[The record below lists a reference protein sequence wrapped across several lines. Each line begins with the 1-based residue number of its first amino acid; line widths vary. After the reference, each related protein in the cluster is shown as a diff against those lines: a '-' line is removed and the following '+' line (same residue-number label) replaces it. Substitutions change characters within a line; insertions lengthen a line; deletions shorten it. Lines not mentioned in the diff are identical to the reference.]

1 MKAKTLLT
9 ACLFMLGVGANA
21 ANDGKAILH
30 HDKKPAAIY
39 DADQLSEALIAATAG
54 DTIYLSAGTFPT
66 FTLDKAITI
75 KGAGDNTKISNGVT
89 IDIPGNPTLSS
100 ALLEAVEVNGTI
112 TVKSDM
118 TNFLIKMVKTTDL
131 QFANQLNTNALVDR
145 CYLDKFTI
153 TSAMT
158 DFYVRNSYIWNL
170 TSTSLKFNKCN
181 FINCRILGD
190 WNKAAGRFINCE
202 LSQIG
207 NDYLTI
213 KSSILSYTLV
223 YSYFIGVD
231 ASTYMDYNKDPYYD
245 NSHYYNNLA
254 WLSVDD
260 RLNKGYIS
268 KDGTVVG
275 VEGGKTPY
283 TLMPS
288 GPKETSSTMK
298 VSDSEK
304 KLNVSITVSPK

>member
-1 MKAKTLLT
+1 MKAKSLLT
-9 ACLFMLGVGANA
+9 ACLFMLAVGANA

-30 HDKKPAAIY
+30 HDKKPTAIY
-39 DADQLSEALIAATAG
+39 DADKLSDALNAAVTG
-54 DTIYLSAGTFPT
+54 DTIYLSAGMYPT

-75 KGAGDNTKISNGVT
+75 KGAGTNTKISNGVT
-89 IDIPGNPTLSS
+89 IDIPGNPTLTSS
-100 ALLEAVEVNGTI
+100 LLEAVEVNGAI

-131 QFANQLNTNALVDR
+131 QFANQLNTNAMVDR

-181 FINCRILGD
+181 FINCRIQGD

-202 LSQIG
+202 LRRTGDNTS
-207 NDYLTI
+207 I
-213 KSSILSYTLV
+213 KSSILSYSLV
-223 YSYFIGVD
+223 YSRFNSVD
-231 ASTYMDYNKDPYYD
+231 HSTYQEKVYFFDSND
-245 NSHYYNNLA
+245 N

-260 RLNKGYIS
+260 RLNKGYIC

-283 TLMPS
+283 SLTPS
-288 GPKETSSTMK
+288 GPKETSSTVK

>member
-1 MKAKTLLT
+1 MKAKSLLT
-9 ACLFMLGVGANA
+9 ACLFMLAVGANA

-30 HDKKPAAIY
+30 HDKKPTAIY
-39 DADQLSEALIAATAG
+39 DADKLSDALSAAVAG
-54 DTIYLSAGTFPT
+54 DTIYLSAGMYPT

-75 KGAGDNTKISNGVT
+75 KGAGTNTKISNGVT
-89 IDIPGNPTLSS
+89 IDIPGNPTLTSS
-100 ALLEAVEVNGTI
+100 LLEAVEVNGAI

-158 DFYVRNSYIWNL
+158 DFYVRNTYIDNL

-181 FINCRILGD
+181 FINCRIQGD

-202 LSQIG
+202 LSRIG

-213 KSSILSYTLV
+213 KSSILSYSLV
-223 YSYFIGVD
+223 YSCFIGVD
-231 ASTYMDYNKDPYYD
+231 ASTYQEKVYFND
-245 NSHYYNNLA
+245 NH

-260 RLNKGYIS
+260 RLNKGYIC

-283 TLMPS
+283 TLTPS
-288 GPKETSSTMK
+288 GPKETSSTVK
-298 VSDSEK
+298 VSDSDK
-304 KLNVSITVSPK
+304 KLNVTITVSPK

>member
-1 MKAKTLLT
+1 MKAKSLLT
-9 ACLFMLGVGANA
+9 ACLFMLAVGANA

-30 HDKKPAAIY
+30 HDKKPTAIY
-39 DADQLSEALIAATAG
+39 DADKLSDALSAAVAG

-66 FTLDKAITI
+66 FTLEKAITI
-75 KGAGDNTKISNGVT
+75 KGAGTNTKISNGVI
-89 IDIPGNPTLSS
+89 IDIPGSPTLTSS
-100 ALLEAVEVNGTI
+100 LLEAVEVNGAI

-118 TNFLIKMVKTTDL
+118 TNFLIKMVKTYDL
-131 QFANQLNTNALVDR
+131 QFANQQNTNALVDR

-181 FINCRILGD
+181 FINCRIQGD

-202 LSQIG
+202 LRSTG
-207 NDYLTI
+207 DNTSI
-213 KSSILSYTLV
+213 KSSILSYSLV
-223 YSYFIGVD
+223 YSYYNSVD
-231 ASTYMDYNKDPYYD
+231 PSTYQEKVYFDDTHD
-245 NSHYYNNLA
+245 

-260 RLNKGYIS
+260 KLNKGYIC
-268 KDGTVVG
+268 KDGSVVG

-283 TLMPS
+283 SLTPS
-288 GPKETSSTMK
+288 GPKETSSTVK

>member
-1 MKAKTLLT
+1 MKAKSLLT
-9 ACLFMLGVGANA
+9 ACLFMLAVGANA

-30 HDKKPAAIY
+30 HDKKPTAIY
-39 DADQLSEALIAATAG
+39 DADKLSDALNAAVAG
-54 DTIYLSAGTFPT
+54 DTIYLSAGMYPT

-75 KGAGDNTKISNGVT
+75 KGAGTNTKISNGVT
-89 IDIPGNPTLSS
+89 IDIPGNPTLTSS
-100 ALLEAVEVNGTI
+100 LLEAVEVNGAI

-181 FINCRILGD
+181 FINCRIQGD

-202 LSQIG
+202 LSRIRNG
-207 NDYLTI
+207 YLTI
-213 KSSILSYTLV
+213 KSSILSYSLV
-223 YSYFIGVD
+223 YSYYIGVD
-231 ASTYMDYNKDPYYD
+231 PSTYQEKVYFDSKD
-245 NSHYYNNLA
+245 NG
-254 WLSVDD
+254 LSVDD
-260 RLNKGYIS
+260 RLNKGYIC

-283 TLMPS
+283 TLTPS
-288 GPKETSSTMK
+288 GPKETSSTVK

-304 KLNVSITVSPK
+304 KLNVSVTVSPK

>member
-1 MKAKTLLT
+1 MKAKSLLT
-9 ACLFMLGVGANA
+9 ACLFMLAVGANA

-30 HDKKPAAIY
+30 HDKKPTAIY
-39 DADQLSEALIAATAG
+39 DADKLSDALSAAVAG

-66 FTLDKAITI
+66 FTLEKAITI
-75 KGAGDNTKISNGVT
+75 KGAGTNTKISNGVN
-89 IDIPGNPTLSS
+89 INISGSPTLNA
-100 ALLEAVEVNGTI
+100 ALLEAVEVNGP
-112 TVKSDM
+112 VSVASDL

-131 QFANQLNTNALVDR
+131 QFANNLNTPNALVDR

-158 DFYVRNSYIWNL
+158 DFYVRNTYIDNL

-181 FINCRILGD
+181 FINCRIQGD

-202 LSQIG
+202 LSRIG

-213 KSSILSYTLV
+213 KSSILSYSLV
-223 YSYFIGVD
+223 YSYYIGVD
-231 ASTYMDYNKDPYYD
+231 PSTYQEKVYFND
-245 NSHYYNNLA
+245 NH

-260 RLNKGYIS
+260 RLSKGYLC

-275 VEGGKTPY
+275 YEGGKTPY
-283 TLMPS
+283 SLTPS
-288 GPKETSSTMK
+288 GPKETSSTVK

>member
-9 ACLFMLGVGANA
+9 ACLFMLAVGANA

-30 HDKKPAAIY
+30 HDKKPTAIY
-39 DADQLSEALIAATAG
+39 DADKLSDALNAAVAG
-54 DTIYLSAGTFPT
+54 DTIYLSAGMYPT

-75 KGAGDNTKISNGVT
+75 KGAGTNTKISNGVN
-89 IDIPGNPTLSS
+89 INISGSPTLNA
-100 ALLEAVEVNGTI
+100 ALLEAVEVNGA
-112 TVKSDM
+112 VSVASDL

-131 QFANQLNTNALVDR
+131 QFANNLNTPNALVDR

-158 DFYVRNSYIWNL
+158 DFYVRNSNIWNL

-181 FINCRILGD
+181 FINCRIQGD

-202 LSQIG
+202 LSRIG

-213 KSSILSYTLV
+213 KSSILSYSLV
-223 YSYFIGVD
+223 YSYYNYLGVD
-231 ASTYMDYNKDPYYD
+231 PSSYQEKVYFDAKEG
-245 NSHYYNNLA
+245 

-260 RLNKGYIS
+260 RRNKGYIC
-268 KDGTVVG
+268 KDGSVVG

-283 TLMPS
+283 TLTPS
-288 GPKETSSTMK
+288 GPKETSSTVK
-298 VSDSEK
+298 VSDSDK
-304 KLNVSITVSPK
+304 KLNVTITVSPK

>member
-1 MKAKTLLT
+1 MKAKSLLT
-9 ACLFMLGVGANA
+9 ACLFMLAVGANA

-30 HDKKPAAIY
+30 HDKKPMAIY
-39 DADQLSEALIAATAG
+39 DADKLSDALNAAVAG
-54 DTIYLSAGTFPT
+54 DTIYLSAGMYPT

-75 KGAGDNTKISNGVT
+75 KGAGTNTKISNGVT
-89 IDIPGNPTLSS
+89 IDIPGNPTLTSS
-100 ALLEAVEVNGTI
+100 LLEAVEVNGAI

-158 DFYVRNSYIWNL
+158 DFYVRNTYIDNL

-181 FINCRILGD
+181 FINCRIQGD

-202 LSQIG
+202 LSRIG

-213 KSSILSYTLV
+213 KSSILSYSLV
-223 YSYFIGVD
+223 YSYYIGVD
-231 ASTYMDYNKDPYYD
+231 TSTYQEKVYFND
-245 NSHYYNNLA
+245 NH

-260 RLNKGYIS
+260 RRNKGYIC
-268 KDGTVVG
+268 KDGSVVG

-283 TLMPS
+283 TLTPS
-288 GPKETSSTMK
+288 GPKETSSTVK
-298 VSDSEK
+298 VSDSDK
-304 KLNVSITVSPK
+304 KLNVTITVSPK

>member
-9 ACLFMLGVGANA
+9 ACLFMLAVGANA

-30 HDKKPAAIY
+30 HDKKPTAIY
-39 DADQLSEALIAATAG
+39 DADKLSDALSAAVAG
-54 DTIYLSAGTFPT
+54 DTIYLSAGMYPT

-75 KGAGDNTKISNGVT
+75 KGAGTNTKISNGVT
-89 IDIPGNPTLSS
+89 IDIPGNPTLTSS
-100 ALLEAVEVNGTI
+100 LLEAVEVNGAI

-181 FINCRILGD
+181 FINCRIQGD

-202 LSQIG
+202 LRSTG
-207 NDYLTI
+207 DNTSI
-213 KSSILSYTLV
+213 KSSILSYSLV
-223 YSYFIGVD
+223 YSYYNSVHPSSYQEKVYFD
-231 ASTYMDYNKDPYYD
+231 ANRD
-245 NSHYYNNLA
+245 
-254 WLSVDD
+254 WFSVDD
-260 RLNKGYIS
+260 RLTKGYIC

-283 TLMPS
+283 SLTPS
-288 GPKETSSTMK
+288 GPKETSSTVK

>member
-9 ACLFMLGVGANA
+9 ACLFMLAVAANA

-30 HDKKPAAIY
+30 HDKKPTAIY
-39 DADQLSEALIAATAG
+39 DADKLSDALNAAVAG
-54 DTIYLSAGTFPT
+54 DTIYLSAGMYPT

-75 KGAGDNTKISNGVT
+75 KGAGTNTKISNGVT
-89 IDIPGNPTLSS
+89 IDIPGNPTLTSS
-100 ALLEAVEVNGTI
+100 LLEAVEVNGAI
-112 TVKSDM
+112 TVKSNM
-118 TNFLIKMVKTTDL
+118 TNFLIKMVKTTNL
-131 QFANQLNTNALVDR
+131 LFANELNTPNALVDR

-158 DFYVRNSYIWNL
+158 DFYVRNSYIWYL

-181 FINCRILGD
+181 FINCRIQGD

-202 LSQIG
+202 LRRTGDNTS
-207 NDYLTI
+207 I
-213 KSSILSYTLV
+213 KSSILSYSLV
-223 YSYFIGVD
+223 YSYFNSVN
-231 ASTYMDYNKDPYYD
+231 ASTYQEKVYFD
-245 NSHYYNNLA
+245 SNNN

-260 RLNKGYIS
+260 RLNKGYIC

-283 TLMPS
+283 SLTPS
-288 GPKETSSTMK
+288 GPKETSSTVK

-304 KLNVSITVSPK
+304 KLNVSINVSPK

>member
-9 ACLFMLGVGANA
+9 ACMFMLGVGANA

-30 HDKKPAAIY
+30 HDKKPTAIY
-39 DADQLSEALIAATAG
+39 DADKLSDALSAAVAG
-54 DTIYLSAGTFPT
+54 DTIYLSAGMYPT

-75 KGAGDNTKISNGVT
+75 KGAGTNTKISNGVI
-89 IDIPGNPTLSS
+89 IDIPGNPTLTSS
-100 ALLEAVEVNGTI
+100 LLEAVEVNGAI

-181 FINCRILGD
+181 FINCRIQGD

-202 LSQIG
+202 LRRTGDNTS
-207 NDYLTI
+207 I
-213 KSSILSYTLV
+213 KSSILSYSLV
-223 YSYFIGVD
+223 YSYRLGVD
-231 ASTYMDYNKDPYYD
+231 PSTYQEKVYFND
-245 NSHYYNNLA
+245 NNG
-254 WLSVDD
+254 WLSVED
-260 RLNKGYIS
+260 RKNKPYFGN
-268 KDGTVVG
+268 DNTVVG
-275 VEGGKTPY
+275 LEVGKTPY
-283 TLMPS
+283 SLTPS
-288 GPKETSSTMK
+288 GPKETSSTVK

>member
-1 MKAKTLLT
+1 
-9 ACLFMLGVGANA
+9 MLGVGTNA

-66 FTLDKAITI
+66 FTLEKAITI
-75 KGAGDNTKISNGVT
+75 KGAGTNTKISNGVN
-89 IDIPGNPTLSS
+89 IDIPGNPTLTSS
-100 ALLEAVEVNGTI
+100 LLEAVEVNGAI

-118 TNFLIKMVKTTDL
+118 TNFLIKMVKTTNL
-131 QFANQLNTNALVDR
+131 LFANELNTPNALVDR

-158 DFYVRNSYIWNL
+158 DFYVRNSYIWCL
-170 TSTSLKFNKCN
+170 TSTSLKYNKCN
-181 FINCRILGD
+181 FINCRIQGE

-202 LSQIG
+202 LRQTGDGSS
-207 NDYLTI
+207 I
-213 KSSILSYTLV
+213 KSSILSYSLV
-223 YSYFIGVD
+223 YTRFNSVD
-231 ASTYMDYNKDPYYD
+231 VSTYMDYLKEPYYD
-245 NSHYYNNLA
+245 YFNG

-260 RLNKGYIS
+260 RLNKGYIC

-283 TLMPS
+283 SLTPS
-288 GPKETSSTMK
+288 GPKETSSTVK

-304 KLNVSITVSPK
+304 KLNVSINVSPK

>member
-1 MKAKTLLT
+1 M
-9 ACLFMLGVGANA
+9 
-21 ANDGKAILH
+21 
-30 HDKKPAAIY
+30 Y
-39 DADQLSEALIAATAG
+39 
-54 DTIYLSAGTFPT
+54 PT

-75 KGAGDNTKISNGVT
+75 KGAGTNTKISNGVT
-89 IDIPGNPTLSS
+89 IDIPGNPTLTSS
-100 ALLEAVEVNGTI
+100 LLEAVEVNGAI

-145 CYLDKFTI
+145 CHLDKFTI

-181 FINCRILGD
+181 FINCRIQGD

-202 LSQIG
+202 LRRTGDNTS
-207 NDYLTI
+207 I
-213 KSSILSYTLV
+213 KSSILSYSLV
-223 YSYFIGVD
+223 YSYYNSVHPSSYQEKVYFD
-231 ASTYMDYNKDPYYD
+231 ANRD
-245 NSHYYNNLA
+245 
-254 WLSVDD
+254 WFSVDD
-260 RLNKGYIS
+260 RLTKGYIC

-283 TLMPS
+283 SLTPS
-288 GPKETSSTMK
+288 GPKETSSTVK

>member
-9 ACLFMLGVGANA
+9 ACMFMLGVGANA

-54 DTIYLSAGTFPT
+54 DTIYLSAGMYPT

-75 KGAGDNTKISNGVT
+75 KGAGTNTKISNGVI
-89 IDIPGNPTLSS
+89 IDIPGNPTLTSS
-100 ALLEAVEVNGTI
+100 LLEAVEVNGAI
-112 TVKSDM
+112 TVRSDM

-131 QFANQLNTNALVDR
+131 QFTNQLNTNALVDR

-181 FINCRILGD
+181 FINCRIQGD

-202 LSQIG
+202 LRRTGDNTS
-207 NDYLTI
+207 I
-213 KSSILSYTLV
+213 KSSILSYSLV
-223 YSYFIGVD
+223 YSYDNYLGVD
-231 ASTYMDYNKDPYYD
+231 PSSYQEKVYFDDTRD
-245 NSHYYNNLA
+245 

-260 RLNKGYIS
+260 RLNKGYIC

-283 TLMPS
+283 SLTPS
-288 GPKETSSTMK
+288 SPKETSSTVK

-304 KLNVSITVSPK
+304 KLNVSINVSPK

>member
-9 ACLFMLGVGANA
+9 ACLFMLAVGANA

-30 HDKKPAAIY
+30 HDKKPTAIY
-39 DADQLSEALIAATAG
+39 DADKLSDALSAAVAG

-66 FTLDKAITI
+66 FTLEKAITI
-75 KGAGDNTKISNGVT
+75 KGAGTNTKISNGVI
-89 IDIPGNPTLSS
+89 IDIPGSPTLTSS
-100 ALLEAVEVNGTI
+100 LLEAVEVNGAI

-118 TNFLIKMVKTTDL
+118 TNFLIKMVKTYDL
-131 QFANQLNTNALVDR
+131 QFANQQNTNALVDR

-153 TSAMT
+153 TSTMT

-181 FINCRILGD
+181 FINCRIQGD

-202 LSQIG
+202 LGRIE
-207 NDYLTI
+207 NYLTI
-213 KSSILSYTLV
+213 KSSILSYSLV
-223 YSYFIGVD
+223 YSYDNYLGVD
-231 ASTYMDYNKDPYYD
+231 HSTYQEKVYFDDT
-245 NSHYYNNLA
+245 SA

-260 RLNKGYIS
+260 RLNKGYIC

-283 TLMPS
+283 SLTPS
-288 GPKETSSTMK
+288 GPKETSSTVK

-304 KLNVSITVSPK
+304 KLNVSINVSPK

>member
-9 ACLFMLGVGANA
+9 ACLFMLAVGANA

-30 HDKKPAAIY
+30 HDKKPTAIY
-39 DADQLSEALIAATAG
+39 DDDKLSEALIAATAG
-54 DTIYLSAGTFPT
+54 DTIYLSAGMYPT

-75 KGAGDNTKISNGVT
+75 KGAGTNTKISNGVT
-89 IDIPGNPTLSS
+89 IDIPGNPTLTSS
-100 ALLEAVEVNGTI
+100 LLEAVEVNGAI

-153 TSAMT
+153 TSTMT
-158 DFYVRNSYIWNL
+158 DFYVRNTYIGNL

-181 FINCRILGD
+181 FINCRIQGD

-202 LSQIG
+202 LRRTGDNTS
-207 NDYLTI
+207 I
-213 KSSILSYTLV
+213 KSSILSYSLV
-223 YSYFIGVD
+223 YSYF
-231 ASTYMDYNKDPYYD
+231 
-245 NSHYYNNLA
+245 NSVHPSSYQEKVYFDDTRD

-260 RLNKGYIS
+260 RLNKGYIC

-283 TLMPS
+283 SLTPS
-288 GPKETSSTMK
+288 GPKETSSTVK

-304 KLNVSITVSPK
+304 KLNVSVTVSPK

>member
-1 MKAKTLLT
+1 MKAKSLLT
-9 ACLFMLGVGANA
+9 ACLFMLAVGANA

-30 HDKKPAAIY
+30 HDKKPTAIY

-54 DTIYLSAGTFPT
+54 DTIYLSAGMYPT

-75 KGAGDNTKISNGVT
+75 KGAGTNTKISNGVT
-89 IDIPGNPTLSS
+89 IDIPGNPTLTSS
-100 ALLEAVEVNGTI
+100 LLEAVEVNGAI

-181 FINCRILGD
+181 FINCRIQGD

-202 LSQIG
+202 LLRIG

-231 ASTYMDYNKDPYYD
+231 PSSYLEKVHYD
-245 NSHYYNNLA
+245 ANRD

-260 RLNKGYIS
+260 RLNKGYIC
-268 KDGTVVG
+268 KDGSVVG

-283 TLMPS
+283 TLTPS
-288 GPKETSSTMK
+288 GPKETSSTVK
-298 VSDSEK
+298 VSDSDK

>member
-1 MKAKTLLT
+1 MNMKAKTLLT
-9 ACLFMLGVGANA
+9 ACLFMLAVGANA

-30 HDKKPAAIY
+30 HDKKPTAIY
-39 DADQLSEALIAATAG
+39 DADKLSDALNAAVAG

-66 FTLDKAITI
+66 FTLEKAITV
-75 KGAGDNTKISNGVT
+75 KGAGTNTKISNGVN
-89 IDIPGNPTLSS
+89 INISGSPTLTA
-100 ALLEAVEVNGTI
+100 ALLEAVEVNGA
-112 TVKSDM
+112 VSVASDL

-131 QFANQLNTNALVDR
+131 QFANKLNTPNALVDR

-181 FINCRILGD
+181 FINCRIQGD

-202 LSQIG
+202 LRRTGDNTS
-207 NDYLTI
+207 I
-213 KSSILSYTLV
+213 KSSILSYSLV
-223 YSYFIGVD
+223 YSYFNSVN
-231 ASTYMDYNKDPYYD
+231 ASTYQEKVYFDSNDD
-245 NSHYYNNLA
+245 

-260 RLNKGYIS
+260 RLNKGYIC

-283 TLMPS
+283 SLTPS
-288 GPKETSSTMK
+288 GPKETSSTVK

-304 KLNVSITVSPK
+304 KLNISITVSPK

>member
-9 ACLFMLGVGANA
+9 ACLFMLAVAANA

-54 DTIYLSAGTFPT
+54 DTIYLSAGMYPT

-75 KGAGDNTKISNGVT
+75 KGAGTNTKISNGVT
-89 IDIPGNPTLSS
+89 IDIPGNPTLTSS
-100 ALLEAVEVNGTI
+100 LLEAVEVNGAI

-153 TSAMT
+153 TSTMT

-181 FINCRILGD
+181 FINCRIQGD

-202 LSQIG
+202 LSRIRNG
-207 NDYLTI
+207 YLTI
-213 KSSILSYTLV
+213 KSSILSYSLV
-223 YSYFIGVD
+223 YSYFNSVHPSSYQEKVYFD
-231 ASTYMDYNKDPYYD
+231 SKD
-245 NSHYYNNLA
+245 N

-260 RLNKGYIS
+260 RLNKGYIC

-283 TLMPS
+283 SLTPS
-288 GPKETSSTMK
+288 GPKETSSTVK

-304 KLNVSITVSPK
+304 KLNVSINVSPK

>member
-1 MKAKTLLT
+1 MKAKSLLT
-9 ACLFMLGVGANA
+9 ACLFMLAVGANA

-30 HDKKPAAIY
+30 HDKKPTAIY
-39 DADQLSEALIAATAG
+39 DADKLSDALNAAVAG

-66 FTLDKAITI
+66 FTLEKAITI
-75 KGAGDNTKISNGVT
+75 KGAGTNTKISNGVT
-89 IDIPGNPTLSS
+89 INIAGTPTLTA
-100 ALLEAVEVNGTI
+100 ALLDAVEVNG
-112 TVKSDM
+112 VVSVASDM

-131 QFANQLNTNALVDR
+131 QFANNLNTPNALVDR

-158 DFYVRNSYIWNL
+158 DFHVRNSYIWNL

-181 FINCRILGD
+181 FINCRIQGD

-202 LSQIG
+202 LLRIG

-213 KSSILSYTLV
+213 KSSILSYSLV
-223 YSYFIGVD
+223 YSYYNSVD
-231 ASTYMDYNKDPYYD
+231 PSSYQEKVYFDANRD
-245 NSHYYNNLA
+245 
-254 WLSVDD
+254 WFSVDD
-260 RLNKGYIS
+260 RLNKGYIC
-268 KDGTVVG
+268 KDGSVVG

-283 TLMPS
+283 SLTPS
-288 GPKETSSTMK
+288 GPKETSSTVK

-304 KLNVSITVSPK
+304 KLNVSINVSPK

>member
-39 DADQLSEALIAATAG
+39 NADQLSEALIAATAG
-54 DTIYLSAGTFPT
+54 DTIYLSGGTFPT
-66 FTLDKAITI
+66 FTLEKAITI
-75 KGAGDNTKISNGVT
+75 KGAGVNTKISNGVT

-100 ALLEAVEVNGTI
+100 ALLEAVEVNGAI

-131 QFANQLNTNALVDR
+131 SFTDKLNTPNALVDR
-145 CYLDKFTI
+145 CYLNKFTI

-181 FINCRILGD
+181 FINCRIVGD

-202 LSQIG
+202 LIRTG

-213 KSSILSYTLV
+213 KSSILSYSLV
-223 YSYFIGVD
+223 YSSYNGVD
-231 ASTYMDYNKDPYYD
+231 PSSYQEKVYFDANRD
-245 NSHYYNNLA
+245 
-254 WLSVDD
+254 WFSVDD
-260 RLNKGYIS
+260 RLNKGYIC
-268 KDGTVVG
+268 KDGSVVG

-283 TLMPS
+283 SLTPS
-288 GPKETSSTMK
+288 GPKETSSTVK

>member
-1 MKAKTLLT
+1 MKAKSLLT
-9 ACLFMLGVGANA
+9 ACLFMLAVGANA

-30 HDKKPAAIY
+30 HDKKPTAIY
-39 DADQLSEALIAATAG
+39 DADKLSDALSAAVAG

-66 FTLDKAITI
+66 FTLEKAITI
-75 KGAGDNTKISNGVT
+75 KGAGTNTKISNGVT
-89 IDIPGNPTLSS
+89 IDIAGTPTLTA
-100 ALLEAVEVNGTI
+100 ALLDAVEVNGA
-112 TVKSDM
+112 VSVASDM

-131 QFANQLNTNALVDR
+131 QFANNLNTPNALVDR
-145 CYLDKFTI
+145 CHLDKFTI

-158 DFYVRNSYIWNL
+158 DFYVRNTYIGNL

-181 FINCRILGD
+181 FINCRIMGD

-202 LSQIG
+202 LRRTG
-207 NDYLTI
+207 DYTSI
-213 KSSILSYTLV
+213 KSSILSYSLV
-223 YSYFIGVD
+223 YSYYNSVD
-231 ASTYMDYNKDPYYD
+231 PSSYQEKVYFDANRD
-245 NSHYYNNLA
+245 

-260 RLNKGYIS
+260 RLNKGYIC
-268 KDGTVVG
+268 KDGSVVG

-283 TLMPS
+283 SLTPS
-288 GPKETSSTMK
+288 GPKETSSTVK

>member
-54 DTIYLSAGTFPT
+54 DTIYLSAGMYPT

-75 KGAGDNTKISNGVT
+75 KGAGTNTKISNGVI
-89 IDIPGNPTLSS
+89 IDIPGNPTLTSS
-100 ALLEAVEVNGTI
+100 LLEAVEVNGAI
-112 TVKSDM
+112 TVKSNM
-118 TNFLIKMVKTTDL
+118 TNFLIKMVKTTNL
-131 QFANQLNTNALVDR
+131 LFANDLNTPNALVDR

-181 FINCRILGD
+181 FINCRIQGD

-202 LSQIG
+202 STRTG
-207 NDYLTI
+207 NNYDAYLTI
-213 KSSILSYTLV
+213 KSSILSYSLV
-223 YSYFIGVD
+223 YSIFNGVD
-231 ASTYMDYNKDPYYD
+231 HSTYQEKEKVYFFDSND
-245 NSHYYNNLA
+245 N

-260 RLNKGYIS
+260 RLNKGYIC

-283 TLMPS
+283 TLTPS
-288 GPKETSSTMK
+288 GPKETSSTVK
-298 VSDSEK
+298 VSDSDK
-304 KLNVSITVSPK
+304 KLNVTITVSPK

>member
-9 ACLFMLGVGANA
+9 ACLFMLAVGANA

-30 HDKKPAAIY
+30 HDKKPTAIY
-39 DADQLSEALIAATAG
+39 DADKLSDALSAAVAG
-54 DTIYLSAGTFPT
+54 DTIYLSAGMYPT

-75 KGAGDNTKISNGVT
+75 KGAGTNTKISNGGT
-89 IDIPGNPTLSS
+89 IDIPGNPTLTSS
-100 ALLEAVEVNGTI
+100 LLEAVEVNGAI

-131 QFANQLNTNALVDR
+131 QFANNLNTPNDLVDR
-145 CYLDKFTI
+145 CHLDKFTI

-158 DFYVRNSYIWNL
+158 DFYVRNTYIDNL

-181 FINCRILGD
+181 FINCRIQGD

-202 LSQIG
+202 LSRIG

-213 KSSILSYTLV
+213 KSSILSYSLV
-223 YSYFIGVD
+223 YSYYIGVD
-231 ASTYMDYNKDPYYD
+231 PSTYQEKVYFDSKD
-245 NSHYYNNLA
+245 NG
-254 WLSVDD
+254 LSVDD
-260 RLNKGYIS
+260 RLNKGYIC

-283 TLMPS
+283 TLTPS
-288 GPKETSSTMK
+288 GPKETSSTVK
-298 VSDSEK
+298 VSDSDK
-304 KLNVSITVSPK
+304 KLNVTITVSPK

>member
-1 MKAKTLLT
+1 M
-9 ACLFMLGVGANA
+9 
-21 ANDGKAILH
+21 H
-30 HDKKPAAIY
+30 HDKKPTAIY
-39 DADQLSEALIAATAG
+39 DADKLSDALSVAVAG

-66 FTLDKAITI
+66 FTLEKAITI
-75 KGAGDNTKISNGVT
+75 KGAGTNTKISNGVI
-89 IDIPGNPTLSS
+89 IDIPGSPTLTSS
-100 ALLEAVEVNGTI
+100 LLEAVEVNGAI

-118 TNFLIKMVKTTDL
+118 TNFLIKMVKTYDL
-131 QFANQLNTNALVDR
+131 QFANQQNTNALVDR

-153 TSAMT
+153 TSTMT

-181 FINCRILGD
+181 FINCRIHGD

-202 LSQIG
+202 LRRTG
-207 NDYLTI
+207 DYTSI
-213 KSSILSYTLV
+213 KSSILSYSLV
-223 YSYFIGVD
+223 YSYFNSVD
-231 ASTYMDYNKDPYYD
+231 PSTYQEKVYFDSKD
-245 NSHYYNNLA
+245 N

-260 RLNKGYIS
+260 RLNKGYIC

-283 TLMPS
+283 SLTPS
-288 GPKETSSTMK
+288 GPKETSSTVK

>member
-9 ACLFMLGVGANA
+9 ACLFMLAVGANA

-30 HDKKPAAIY
+30 HDKKPTAIY
-39 DADQLSEALIAATAG
+39 DADKLSDALNAAVTG

-66 FTLDKAITI
+66 FTLEKAITI
-75 KGAGDNTKISNGVT
+75 KGAGTNTKISNGVN
-89 IDIPGNPTLSS
+89 IDIPGNPTLTSS
-100 ALLEAVEVNGTI
+100 LLEAVEVNGAI

-118 TNFLIKMVKTTDL
+118 ANFLIKMVKTTDL

-145 CYLDKFTI
+145 CYLDKFTS

-181 FINCRILGD
+181 FINCRIQGD

-202 LSQIG
+202 LRRTGDNTS
-207 NDYLTI
+207 I
-213 KSSILSYTLV
+213 KSSILSYSLV
-223 YSYFIGVD
+223 YSYFNSVHPSSYQEKVYFD
-231 ASTYMDYNKDPYYD
+231 A
-245 NSHYYNNLA
+245 NLY
-254 WLSVDD
+254 WFSVDD
-260 RLNKGYIS
+260 RLTKGYIC

-283 TLMPS
+283 SLTPS
-288 GPKETSSTMK
+288 GPKETSSTVK

>member
-1 MKAKTLLT
+1 MKAKSLLT
-9 ACLFMLGVGANA
+9 ACLFMLAVGANA

-30 HDKKPAAIY
+30 HDKKPTAIY
-39 DADQLSEALIAATAG
+39 DADKLSDALNAAVAG
-54 DTIYLSAGTFPT
+54 DTIYLSAGMYPT

-75 KGAGDNTKISNGVT
+75 KGAGTNTKISNGVT
-89 IDIPGNPTLSS
+89 IDIPGNPTLTSS
-100 ALLEAVEVNGTI
+100 LLEAVEVNGAI

-153 TSAMT
+153 TSTMT

-181 FINCRILGD
+181 FINCRIHGD

-202 LSQIG
+202 LRRTG
-207 NDYLTI
+207 DYTSI
-213 KSSILSYTLV
+213 KSSILSYSLV
-223 YSYFIGVD
+223 YSYFNSVD
-231 ASTYMDYNKDPYYD
+231 PSTYQEKVYFDSKD
-245 NSHYYNNLA
+245 N

-260 RLNKGYIS
+260 RLNKGYIC

-283 TLMPS
+283 SLTPS
-288 GPKETSSTMK
+288 GPKETSSTVK

>member
-9 ACLFMLGVGANA
+9 ACLFMLAVGANA

-30 HDKKPAAIY
+30 HDKKPTAIY
-39 DADQLSEALIAATAG
+39 DADKLSEALIAATAG
-54 DTIYLSAGTFPT
+54 DTIYLSAGMYPT

-75 KGAGDNTKISNGVT
+75 KGAGTNTKISNGVN
-89 IDIPGNPTLSS
+89 INISGSPTLND
-100 ALLEAVEVNGTI
+100 ALLEAVEVNGA
-112 TVKSDM
+112 VSVASDM

-131 QFANQLNTNALVDR
+131 QFANNLNTPNALVDR

-181 FINCRILGD
+181 FINCRIQGD

-202 LSQIG
+202 LSRIG

-213 KSSILSYTLV
+213 KSSILSYTLL
-223 YSYFIGVD
+223 YL
-231 ASTYMDYNKDPYYD
+231 
-245 NSHYYNNLA
+245 YYNRVA
-254 WLSVDD
+254 
-260 RLNKGYIS
+260 
-268 KDGTVVG
+268 
-275 VEGGKTPY
+275 P
-283 TLMPS
+283 
-288 GPKETSSTMK
+288 
-298 VSDSEK
+298 
-304 KLNVSITVSPK
+304 

>member
-1 MKAKTLLT
+1 MKAKSLLT
-9 ACLFMLGVGANA
+9 ACLCMLAVGANA

-30 HDKKPAAIY
+30 HDKKPTAIY
-39 DADQLSEALIAATAG
+39 DADKLSDALSAAVAG

-66 FTLDKAITI
+66 FSLEKAITI
-75 KGAGDNTKISNGVT
+75 KGAGTNTKISNGVI
-89 IDIPGNPTLSS
+89 IDIPGSPTLTSS
-100 ALLEAVEVNGTI
+100 LLEAVEVNGAI

-118 TNFLIKMVKTTDL
+118 TNFLIKMVKTYDL
-131 QFANQLNTNALVDR
+131 QFANQQNTNALVDR

-153 TSAMT
+153 TSTMT

-181 FINCRILGD
+181 FINCRIQGD

-202 LSQIG
+202 LLRIG

-231 ASTYMDYNKDPYYD
+231 PSSYLEKVHYD
-245 NSHYYNNLA
+245 ANLD

-260 RLNKGYIS
+260 RLNKGYIC
-268 KDGTVVG
+268 KDGSVVG

-283 TLMPS
+283 SLTPS
-288 GPKETSSTMK
+288 GPKETSSTAK

-304 KLNVSITVSPK
+304 RLNVSITVSPK

>member
-1 MKAKTLLT
+1 MKAKSLLT
-9 ACLFMLGVGANA
+9 ACLFMLAVGANA

-30 HDKKPAAIY
+30 HDKKPTAIY
-39 DADQLSEALIAATAG
+39 DADKLSDALNAAVTG
-54 DTIYLSAGTFPT
+54 DTIYLSAGMYPT

-75 KGAGDNTKISNGVT
+75 KGAGTNTKISNGVT
-89 IDIPGNPTLSS
+89 IDIPGNPTLTSS
-100 ALLEAVEVNGTI
+100 LLEAVEVNGAI

-145 CYLDKFTI
+145 CHLDKFTI

-181 FINCRILGD
+181 FINCRIMGD

-202 LSQIG
+202 LRRTG
-207 NDYLTI
+207 DYTSI
-213 KSSILSYTLV
+213 KSSILSYSLV
-223 YSYFIGVD
+223 YSYFNSVD
-231 ASTYMDYNKDPYYD
+231 PSTYQEKVYFDAKSD
-245 NSHYYNNLA
+245 

-260 RLNKGYIS
+260 RLSKGYIC

-283 TLMPS
+283 SLTPS
-288 GPKETSSTMK
+288 GPKETSSTVK

-304 KLNVSITVSPK
+304 RLNVSITVSPK

>member
-1 MKAKTLLT
+1 
-9 ACLFMLGVGANA
+9 MLAVGANA

-30 HDKKPAAIY
+30 HDKKPTAIY
-39 DADQLSEALIAATAG
+39 DADKLSDALSAAVAG

-66 FTLDKAITI
+66 FTLEKAITI
-75 KGAGDNTKISNGVT
+75 KGAGTNTKISNGVI
-89 IDIPGNPTLSS
+89 IDIPGSPTLTSS
-100 ALLEAVEVNGTI
+100 LLEAVEVNGAI

-118 TNFLIKMVKTTDL
+118 TNFLIKMVKTYDL
-131 QFANQLNTNALVDR
+131 QFANQQNTNALVDR

-153 TSAMT
+153 TSTMT

-181 FINCRILGD
+181 FINCRIHGD

-202 LSQIG
+202 LLRIG

-223 YSYFIGVD
+223 YSYFNSVHPSSYQEKVYFD
-231 ASTYMDYNKDPYYD
+231 SKD
-245 NSHYYNNLA
+245 N

-260 RLNKGYIS
+260 RLNKGYIC

-283 TLMPS
+283 SLTPS
-288 GPKETSSTMK
+288 GPKETSSTVK

>member
-1 MKAKTLLT
+1 
-9 ACLFMLGVGANA
+9 MLGVGTNA

-30 HDKKPAAIY
+30 HDKKPTAIY
-39 DADQLSEALIAATAG
+39 DDDKLSEALIAATAG
-54 DTIYLSAGTFPT
+54 DTIYLSAGMYPT

-75 KGAGDNTKISNGVT
+75 KGAGTNTKISNGVI
-89 IDIPGNPTLSS
+89 IDIPGNPTLTSS
-100 ALLEAVEVNGTI
+100 LLEAVEVNGAI

-131 QFANQLNTNALVDR
+131 QFANQLNTNAMVDR

-181 FINCRILGD
+181 FINCRIQGD

-202 LSQIG
+202 LRRTGDNTS
-207 NDYLTI
+207 I
-213 KSSILSYTLV
+213 KSSILSYSLV
-223 YSYFIGVD
+223 YSYF
-231 ASTYMDYNKDPYYD
+231 
-245 NSHYYNNLA
+245 NSVHPSSYQEKVYFDDTRD

-260 RLNKGYIS
+260 RLNKGYIC

-275 VEGGKTPY
+275 VQGGKTPY
-283 TLMPS
+283 SLTPS
-288 GPKETSSTMK
+288 GPKETSSTVK

-304 KLNVSITVSPK
+304 KLNVSINVSPK

>member
-9 ACLFMLGVGANA
+9 ACMFMLGVGTNA

-30 HDKKPAAIY
+30 HDKKPTAIY
-39 DADQLSEALIAATAG
+39 DADKLSEALIAATAG
-54 DTIYLSAGTFPT
+54 DTIYLSAGMYPT

-75 KGAGDNTKISNGVT
+75 KGAGTNTKISNGVT
-89 IDIPGNPTLSS
+89 IDIPGNPTLTSS
-100 ALLEAVEVNGTI
+100 LLEAVEVNGAI

-131 QFANQLNTNALVDR
+131 RFANELNTPNALVDR

-181 FINCRILGD
+181 FINCRIQGD

-202 LSQIG
+202 LRRTG

-213 KSSILSYTLV
+213 KSSLLSYSLV
-223 YSYFIGVD
+223 YSDFNSVD
-231 ASTYMDYNKDPYYD
+231 HSTYQEKVYFDDT
-245 NSHYYNNLA
+245 SA
-254 WLSVDD
+254 WLSVDN
-260 RLNKGYIS
+260 RLNKGYIC

-275 VEGGKTPY
+275 VAGGKTPY
-283 TLMPS
+283 SLTPS
-288 GPKETSSTMK
+288 GPKETSSTVK

-304 KLNVSITVSPK
+304 KLNVSINVSPK

>member
-9 ACLFMLGVGANA
+9 ACLFMLAVGANA

-30 HDKKPAAIY
+30 HDKKPTAIY
-39 DADQLSEALIAATAG
+39 DADKLSDALSAAVAG
-54 DTIYLSAGTFPT
+54 DTIYLSAGMYPT

-75 KGAGDNTKISNGVT
+75 KGAGTNTKISNGVT
-89 IDIPGNPTLSS
+89 IDIPGNPTLTSS
-100 ALLEAVEVNGTI
+100 LLEAVEVNGAI

-118 TNFLIKMVKTTDL
+118 TNFLIKMVKTYDL
-131 QFANQLNTNALVDR
+131 QFANQQNTNALVDR

-181 FINCRILGD
+181 FINCRIQGD

-202 LSQIG
+202 LRRTGDNTS
-207 NDYLTI
+207 I
-213 KSSILSYTLV
+213 KSSILSYSLV
-223 YSYFIGVD
+223 YSYYNSVHPSSYQEKVYFD
-231 ASTYMDYNKDPYYD
+231 ANRD
-245 NSHYYNNLA
+245 
-254 WLSVDD
+254 WFSVDD
-260 RLNKGYIS
+260 RLTKGYIC

-283 TLMPS
+283 SLTPS
-288 GPKETSSTMK
+288 GPKETSSTVK

>member
-1 MKAKTLLT
+1 MKAKSLLT
-9 ACLFMLGVGANA
+9 ACLCMLAVGANA

-30 HDKKPAAIY
+30 HDKKPTAIY
-39 DADQLSEALIAATAG
+39 DADKLSDALNAAVTG
-54 DTIYLSAGTFPT
+54 DTIYLSAGMYPT

-75 KGAGDNTKISNGVT
+75 KGAGTNTKISNGVT
-89 IDIPGNPTLSS
+89 IDIPGNPTLTSS
-100 ALLEAVEVNGTI
+100 LLEAVEVNGAI

-181 FINCRILGD
+181 FINCRIQGD

-202 LSQIG
+202 LRRTGDNTS
-207 NDYLTI
+207 I
-213 KSSILSYTLV
+213 KSSILSYSLV
-223 YSYFIGVD
+223 YSYYNSVHPSSYQEKVYFD
-231 ASTYMDYNKDPYYD
+231 ANRD
-245 NSHYYNNLA
+245 
-254 WLSVDD
+254 WFSVDD
-260 RLNKGYIS
+260 RLTKGYIC

-283 TLMPS
+283 SLTPS
-288 GPKETSSTMK
+288 GPKETSSTVK

>member
-1 MKAKTLLT
+1 MNMKAKSLLT
-9 ACLFMLGVGANA
+9 ACLFMLAVGANA

-30 HDKKPAAIY
+30 HDKKPTAIY
-39 DADQLSEALIAATAG
+39 DADKLSDALSVAVAG

-66 FTLDKAITI
+66 FTLEKAITI
-75 KGAGDNTKISNGVT
+75 KGAGTNTKISNGVN
-89 IDIPGNPTLSS
+89 INISGSPTLTA
-100 ALLEAVEVNGTI
+100 ALLEAVEVNGP
-112 TVKSDM
+112 VSVASDM

-131 QFANQLNTNALVDR
+131 QFANNLNTPNALVDR

-158 DFYVRNSYIWNL
+158 DFYVRNTYIDNL

-181 FINCRILGD
+181 FINCRIQGD

-202 LSQIG
+202 LSRIG

-213 KSSILSYTLV
+213 KSSILSYSLV
-223 YSYFIGVD
+223 YSSSIGVD
-231 ASTYMDYNKDPYYD
+231 PSTYQEKVYFDSKAN
-245 NSHYYNNLA
+245 

-260 RLNKGYIS
+260 RLNKGYIC

-283 TLMPS
+283 TLTPS
-288 GPKETSSTMK
+288 GPKETSSTVK
-298 VSDSEK
+298 VSDSDK
-304 KLNVSITVSPK
+304 KLNVTITVSPK

>member
-9 ACLFMLGVGANA
+9 ACLFMLAVGANA

-30 HDKKPAAIY
+30 HDKKPTAIY
-39 DADQLSEALIAATAG
+39 DADKLSDALNAAVAG

-66 FTLDKAITI
+66 FTLEKAITI
-75 KGAGDNTKISNGVT
+75 KGAGTNTKISNGVN
-89 IDIPGNPTLSS
+89 IDIPGNPTLTSS
-100 ALLEAVEVNGTI
+100 LLEAVEVNGAI

-118 TNFLIKMVKTTDL
+118 ANFLIKMVKTTDL

-181 FINCRILGD
+181 FINCRIQGD

-202 LSQIG
+202 LRRTGDNTS
-207 NDYLTI
+207 I
-213 KSSILSYTLV
+213 KSSILSYSLV
-223 YSYFIGVD
+223 YSYF
-231 ASTYMDYNKDPYYD
+231 
-245 NSHYYNNLA
+245 NSVHPSSYQEKVYFDDTRD

-260 RLNKGYIS
+260 RLNKGYIC

-283 TLMPS
+283 SLTPS
-288 GPKETSSTMK
+288 GPKETSSTVK